1 MNQHLAVL
9 GCPDGLRG
17 ARKSFSRI
25 LLLLAVC
32 AIPALTVD
40 VARAD
45 ETLWTEVSAAT
56 MRSESGEPL
65 TLPTSHRAF
74 VVDLE
79 RLRDTFDATRRSA
92 VSDITLSLPHPNG
105 GFETFSVSRSNV
117 MSPDLA
123 SQFPE
128 IRAYKGTSIT
138 NPTTTVQVE
147 LTPRG
152 LTAQV
157 LATEGRWM
165 LDPLVQGR
173 PDVAISYMAKHTH
186 TDGRHWKC
194 DLHPGQP
201 PAFGTRA
208 RDQIVHRHG
217 PGMHRSV
224 GQSLRTY
231 RLAVAATAEYSQFHG
246 GTSSG
251 ALSAI
256 TTTIARVAGI

>member
-1 MNQHLAVL
+1 MNQDRAVL
-9 GCPDGLRG
+9 GWPDGLDG
-17 ARKSFSRI
+17 ARKRFSRI
-25 LLLLAVC
+25 LLLAVC
-32 AIPALTVD
+32 AFSALTVD

-45 ETLWTEVSAAT
+45 ESLWTEVSAVN
-56 MRSESGEPL
+56 MRSESGQPVA
-65 TLPTSHRAF
+65 LPTLHRAF

-79 RLRDTFDATRRSA
+79 RLRDTFDASRRSA
-92 VSDITLSLPHPNG
+92 VSEVTVSLPHPNG

-173 PDVAISYMAKHTH
+173 PDVAISYLAKHTH

-194 DLHPGQP
+194 DLHPDQHAG
-201 PAFGTRA
+201 FGKHA
-208 RDQIVHRHG
+208 RDQIAHRHG
-217 PGMHRSV
+217 PGIHRSV
-224 GQSLRTY
+224 GQSSRTY
-231 RLAVAATAEYSQFHG
+231 RLAVAATAE
-246 GTSSG
+246 
-251 ALSAI
+251 
-256 TTTIARVAGI
+256 